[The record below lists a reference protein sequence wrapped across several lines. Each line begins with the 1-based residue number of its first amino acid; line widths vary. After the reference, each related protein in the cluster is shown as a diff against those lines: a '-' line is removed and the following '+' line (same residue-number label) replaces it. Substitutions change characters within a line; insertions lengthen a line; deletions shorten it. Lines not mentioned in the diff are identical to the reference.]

1 MSLFNFEENIELE
14 IVGDWNDT
22 KEEEKE
28 EILLGDNNSFSIDFE
43 YRRVEEVEE
52 LKNNWRQ

>member
-1 MSLFNFEENIELE
+1 MFNFEENIELE

-52 LKNNWRQ
+52 